1 MRIALQM
8 YSLRDMMKADPRG
21 TIRLAGGCGFDGVE
35 LAGTFGIEAA
45 EMRDLLEE
53 AGLELMGS
61 HVSFDALR
69 DDIRGQIAYAR
80 AVGAPAVVCPMMH
93 ADSAIEWRAFARD
106 LEQYA
111 RMFDAVGITFGYHNH
126 AQEFERFAD
135 GYALDIVLGAAPSI
149 FCELDVHWV
158 AAAGLDVVSCVR
170 ERRERIRLLHAKD
183 IVMSTGEEVEVGT
196 GDLDFA
202 AIAAAA
208 THCEWM
214 VVEHEAYRH
223 PALDSVRIGLENLR
237 GCMVTE

>member
-21 TIRLAGGCGFDGVE
+21 TIRMAGGCGFDGVE
-35 LAGTFGIEAA
+35 LAGNYGIGAA
-45 EMRDLLEE
+45 EMRGLLRD
-53 AGLELMGS
+53 AGLELMGC
-61 HVSFDALR
+61 HVSIKALR
-69 DDIRGQIAYAR
+69 DDIRGEIAHAR
-80 AVGAPAVVCPMMH
+80 TLGTPAVVCPMMH
-93 ADSAIEWRAFARD
+93 ADSAIEWRAFARE

-126 AQEFERFAD
+126 AQEFRRFAD
-135 GYALDIVLGAAPSI
+135 GYALDIVLEAAPSI
-149 FCELDVHWV
+149 FCELDVYWV
-158 AAAGLDVVSCVR
+158 ASAGVDVLSCVR

-183 IVMSTGEEVEVGT
+183 IVFATREEVEVGT

-214 VVEHEAYRH
+214 VVEHEAHKY
-223 PALDSVRIGLENLR
+223 PPLESVKIGLENLR
-237 GCMVTE
+237 GCMVME